1 MAFTTALEG
10 VAASLAGA
18 APASLSSLTPTT
30 VALLLQ
36 EATGAGGGDGNS
48 SCSSALLQRAAA
60 AALGGLSPPQLS
72 EYADRRLLCGKVD
85 QEGPVRHMEFLLLQ
99 GDQPGPQ
106 ACWCLLLGKEQHQE
120 QHRQRFTAALYRL
133 PAHGSDSTAILA
145 LLVHGIASAA
155 AAAHVD
161 GERLCCRSLLYLHTA
176 SIVLGPAL
184 WGGASTE
191 GIRALLIL
199 LHDRVLTVLAA
210 SISNSSNNAAAG
222 TGEEVEDAASAL
234 RLVARIASAALTHA
248 PCIAGEEP
256 LPFVPLASRV
266 LLLLSPG
273 KDDAAA
279 RNRDAQKHAEVV
291 AAVLA
296 LLNQLMGLGRLPPD
310 AART

>member
-1 MAFTTALEG
+1 MAYTTALEG

-36 EATGAGGGDGNS
+36 AATGAGGVDGDS
-48 SCSSALLQRAAA
+48 SCSSSLLQRAAA

-72 EYADRRLLCGKVD
+72 EYAGRRLLCGKVD
-85 QEGPVRHMEFLLLQ
+85 QEGAVRHMAFLLLR

-106 ACWCLLLGKEQHQE
+106 ACWRLLLGKEQHQE
-120 QHRQRFTAALYRL
+120 QHGQRFTAALYRL
-133 PAHGSDSTAILA
+133 PAHGSGSTAVLA
-145 LLVHGIASAA
+145 LLAHGIATVA

-161 GERLCCRSLLYLHTA
+161 GGRLCRRSLQYLHTA

-191 GIRALLIL
+191 GTRALLLL
-199 LHDRVLTVLAA
+199 LHESVLTVLAA
-210 SISNSSNNAAAG
+210 SIGNNNSSAAVG
-222 TGEEVEDAASAL
+222 TGEEGDDAASAL
-234 RLVARIASAALTHA
+234 RLVARVASAALTHA

-256 LPFVPLASRV
+256 LPFVPVASRL
-266 LLLLSPG
+266 LLLLSPC
-273 KDDAAA
+273 KEAAA
-279 RNRDAQKHAEVV
+279 RNCDAQQHAEVV

-296 LLNQLMGLGRLPPD
+296 LLNQLMALGRLPPD
-310 AART
+310 APRT